1 MIKMAEKFR
10 NEDAILDIH
19 DRPSFGQWMGLSI
32 QHLFTMF
39 GATVLVP
46 ILVGLN
52 PSIALFSSGVGTL
65 VYIGI
70 TNGKIPAYLGSSFA
84 FIAVMQMLMK
94 TSGYPAVAQ
103 GTISAGLVYLIV
115 SIIIGKVGSG
125 WLDRILPAVV
135 VGPVVMVIGLSM
147 ATTAASNA
155 MLNSGTYDIKYV
167 WVAIFTLGIT
177 IFFNMYLKGFISLI
191 PILLGIVCGYIMAV
205 LCGIVDFSTVE
216 KANWFTL
223 PAFNVAFIN
232 YQPKIY
238 WSAIIGMAP
247 IAFVTMTEHMGHIM
261 VLNKLTKRNF
271 FKDPGLNRTLFGDGV
286 SSIIAGFVGGPPT
299 TSYGENIGVLAM
311 TKVHSIWVIGGAA
324 FFAIIFS
331 FVGKI
336 SALIQSIPGPVIGGI
351 SFLLFGVIASSGL
364 RILIDNQ
371 IDYDKKRNLMI
382 TASILVLG
390 IGGMYLKVGDLQ
402 LTSIALATV
411 VGIALNLILP
421 KEAKS
426 EK

>member
-1 MIKMAEKFR
+1 MAEKFR

-19 DRPSFGQWMGLSI
+19 DKPSFGQWMGLSI

>member
-1 MIKMAEKFR
+1 MAEKFR

-167 WVAIFTLGIT
+167 WVAIFTLAIT

-216 KANWFTL
+216 RANWFTL

>member
-1 MIKMAEKFR
+1 MAEKFR

-19 DRPSFGQWMGLSI
+19 DKPSFGQWMGLSI

-167 WVAIFTLGIT
+167 WVAIFTLAIT

-223 PAFNVAFIN
+223 PAFNVAFLN

-271 FKDPGLNRTLFGDGV
+271 FKNPGLNRTLFGDGV

>member
-1 MIKMAEKFR
+1 MAEKFR

-19 DRPSFGQWMGLSI
+19 DKPSFGQWMGLSI

-271 FKDPGLNRTLFGDGV
+271 FKNPGLNRTLFGDGV

>member
-1 MIKMAEKFR
+1 MAEKFR

-19 DRPSFGQWMGLSI
+19 DKPSFGQWMGLSI

-167 WVAIFTLGIT
+167 WVAIFTLAIT

-271 FKDPGLNRTLFGDGV
+271 FKNPGLNRTLFGDGV

-364 RILIDNQ
+364 RILIDNR

>member
-1 MIKMAEKFR
+1 MKEKFR
-10 NEDAILDIH
+10 NDDAVLDIH

-103 GTISAGLVYLIV
+103 GTIAAGLVYLVV

-125 WLDRILPAVV
+125 WLDRILPPVV

-155 MLNSGTYDIKYV
+155 MLKSGTYDIKYV
-167 WVAIFTLGIT
+167 WVAIFTLAIT

-216 KANWFTL
+216 KANWLTL
-223 PAFNVAFIN
+223 PAFDVAFIN

-324 FFAIIFS
+324 FFAIVFS

>member
-1 MIKMAEKFR
+1 MAEKFR

-167 WVAIFTLGIT
+167 WVAIFTLAIT

>member
-1 MIKMAEKFR
+1 MAEKFR

-19 DRPSFGQWMGLSI
+19 DKPSFGQWMGLSI

-167 WVAIFTLGIT
+167 WVAIFTLAIT

-271 FKDPGLNRTLFGDGV
+271 FKNPGLNRTLLGDGV

-371 IDYDKKRNLMI
+371 IDYEKKRNLMI

>member
-1 MIKMAEKFR
+1 MAEKFR

>member
-1 MIKMAEKFR
+1 MAEKFR

-19 DRPSFGQWMGLSI
+19 DKPSFGQWMGLSI

-167 WVAIFTLGIT
+167 WVAIFTLAIT

-271 FKDPGLNRTLFGDGV
+271 FKNPGLNRTLFGDGV